1 VWWGEQGE
9 VLNLKSKI
17 SNRNTTGVS
26 KKFLCCFVLLFFL
39 FTVTIETN
47 SVVQYHLEVG
57 VRIKEKHNK
66 YIILVEIVTVGSTV
80 YKIKFH
86 NPLL

>member
-1 VWWGEQGE
+1 M
-9 VLNLKSKI
+9 
-17 SNRNTTGVS
+17 
-26 KKFLCCFVLLFFL
+26 
-39 FTVTIETN
+39 TIETN

-57 VRIKEKHNK
+57 VRIKERHNK

-86 NPLL
+86 NPFNLIL

>member
-1 VWWGEQGE
+1 MWWGEQGE

-26 KKFLCCFVLLFFL
+26 KKFLCCFVFLFFL

-47 SVVQYHLEVG
+47 SVVEVG

>member
-1 VWWGEQGE
+1 M
-9 VLNLKSKI
+9 
-17 SNRNTTGVS
+17 
-26 KKFLCCFVLLFFL
+26 
-39 FTVTIETN
+39 TIETN